1 MAKQLEIEFKTLLT
15 KEEYQKLIERFSN
28 YKGNYQTNY
37 YFDTPRFTLKATDIG
52 LRVRVRDSYELTLK
66 RRKHYSI
73 IETNKII
80 SKEIFEEFLENGIV
94 PDEEIRNEIAGIIGN
109 QKLVNFMSL
118 TTYRVNVPYKSGLLA
133 IDKCE
138 YLGEV
143 DYELEYEATSYEQGK
158 REFVE
163 IVNEFGVK
171 YKKSEAKLK
180 ELMQLLEKN
189 LIR

>member
-37 YFDTPRFTLKATDIG
+37 YFDTPCFTLKATDIG

-118 TTYRVNVPYKSGLLA
+118 TTYRVNVPYKNGLLA

-171 YKKSEAKLK
+171 YKKSEAKIKRAYAALRK
-180 ELMQLLEKN
+180 K
-189 LIR
+189 I

>member
-171 YKKSEAKLK
+171 YKKSEAKIKRAYAALRK
-180 ELMQLLEKN
+180 K
-189 LIR
+189 I

>member
-15 KEEYQKLIERFSN
+15 KRSTKTNRTFSN

-109 QKLVNFMSL
+109 QKLVNCSL
-118 TTYRVNVPYKSGLLA
+118 TTYRVNVPYKNGLLA

-171 YKKSEAKLK
+171 YKRVKPKLK
-180 ELMQLLEKN
+180 ELCSS
-189 LIR
+189 

>member
-15 KEEYQKLIERFSN
+15 KEEYQMLIEQFSK

-52 LRVRVRDSYELTLK
+52 LRVRVRDYYEITLK

-73 IETNKII
+73 QETNNNI
-80 SKEIFEEFLENGIV
+80 SKEVFEEFLTTGVI
-94 PDEEIRNEIAGIIGN
+94 PDEEINNEIGSIIGN
-109 QKLVNFMSL
+109 QKVVNFMSL
-118 TTYRVNVPYKSGLLA
+118 TTYRVNVPYKKGLLA

-138 YLGEV
+138 YLGV
-143 DYELEYEATSYEQGK
+143 IDYELEYEATSYEQGK

-163 IVNEFGVK
+163 IVNEFGIK
-171 YKKSEAKLK
+171 YKKSEAKIKRAYAALRK
-180 ELMQLLEKN
+180 K
-189 LIR
+189 I